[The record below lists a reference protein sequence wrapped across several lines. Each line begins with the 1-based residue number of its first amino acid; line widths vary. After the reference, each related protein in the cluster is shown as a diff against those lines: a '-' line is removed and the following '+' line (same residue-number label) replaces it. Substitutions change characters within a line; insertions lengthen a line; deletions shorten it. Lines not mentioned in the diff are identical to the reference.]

1 MSATLPTEDTPGGS
15 DSKPPSALERL
26 AESRERLR
34 LYMLHGDARHEARRR
49 NATARAEGESPSALD
64 KLRAMPVIGVL
75 MDAVS
80 AWWAN
85 HPLKPAAS
93 VAEGVVRDAAAP
105 LARRHPLMVV
115 TGAFIVGAAITW
127 LRPWRLLGKTAVFAG
142 LFSQVVSRVVTHMPW
157 ESMLGAMSSFAHAGA
172 DDVQPPA
179 PDDEPSA
186 SNEPAATDPSVV
198 MKEAA

>member
-1 MSATLPTEDTPGGS
+1 MSATLPPEDTLKDTEG
-15 DSKPPSALERL
+15 KPPSALERL

-34 LYMLHGDARHEARRR
+34 LYMVHGDARHEARRR
-49 NATARAEGESPSALD
+49 NAAAQAQGESPSPLD

-75 MDAVS
+75 MDALS

-85 HPLKPAAS
+85 HPLQPAAS
-93 VAEGVVRDAAAP
+93 VAEGVVREAAAP

-115 TGAFIVGAAITW
+115 TGAFVVGAAITW

-142 LFSQVVSRVVTHMPW
+142 LFSQVVSRTVMHMPW
-157 ESMLGAMSSFAHAGA
+157 ESMLGAMSSFAHAGV
-172 DDVQPPA
+172 DDTAPPDGGTSA
-179 PDDEPSA
+179 PE
-186 SNEPAATDPSVV
+186 EPAANQTPAP